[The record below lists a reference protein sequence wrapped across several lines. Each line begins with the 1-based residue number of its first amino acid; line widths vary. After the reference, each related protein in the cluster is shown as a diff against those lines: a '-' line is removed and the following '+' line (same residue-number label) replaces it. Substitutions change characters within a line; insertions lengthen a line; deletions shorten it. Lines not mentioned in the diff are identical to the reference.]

1 MCKSEGERRFL
12 ERVRSFPPSDEALAS
27 STVCRWMVTQIVR
40 SFAEDAG
47 EYDRL
52 TELDI
57 LFMALVYDIERKQIG
72 TDHINRVPV
81 LDVFLLGV
89 REGVE
94 MPVFST
100 HK

>member
-1 MCKSEGERRFL
+1 MDREKACKNEKERLFL
-12 ERVRSFPPSDEALAS
+12 QRVRSFSPSEEALSS
-27 STVCRWMVTQIVR
+27 STVLQGVIKQLVR

-72 TDHINRVPV
+72 TDHINRTPV
-81 LDVFLLGV
+81 LDVFPLGV
-89 REGVE
+89 
-94 MPVFST
+94 
-100 HK
+100 

>member
-1 MCKSEGERRFL
+1 
-12 ERVRSFPPSDEALAS
+12 
-27 STVCRWMVTQIVR
+27 MVTQIVR

-81 LDVFLLGV
+81 LDVFLPGV